1 MTAIAQDDHLT
12 TEAWAACAS
21 THSESIKVHVSMVKE
36 KRNGLT
42 FTERSVKICRFR
54 ILPLSPPY
62 LNNATKLQRNRS
74 AHTAWVRSKR
84 SIY

>member
-42 FTERSVKICRFR
+42 FTKRSVKI
-54 ILPLSPPY
+54 
-62 LNNATKLQRNRS
+62 
-74 AHTAWVRSKR
+74 
-84 SIY
+84 

>member
-42 FTERSVKICRFR
+42 LRNVQSKSADFEFCRFHR
-54 ILPLSPPY
+54 HI
-62 LNNATKLQRNRS
+62 
-74 AHTAWVRSKR
+74 
-84 SIY
+84 